1 MKNLRDIITFIKAC
15 ESDGEE
21 WNEIE
26 DQLLKRG
33 TSLKRID
40 EALDELQEIENE
52 NENGNFN
59 Y

>member
-1 MKNLRDIITFIKAC
+1 MKNLRDIITFIKVC

-26 DQLLKRG
+26 DKLLNRG
-33 TSLKRID
+33 TSLKMID
-40 EALDELQEIENE
+40 EARDEMENE
-52 NENGNFN
+52 NFD